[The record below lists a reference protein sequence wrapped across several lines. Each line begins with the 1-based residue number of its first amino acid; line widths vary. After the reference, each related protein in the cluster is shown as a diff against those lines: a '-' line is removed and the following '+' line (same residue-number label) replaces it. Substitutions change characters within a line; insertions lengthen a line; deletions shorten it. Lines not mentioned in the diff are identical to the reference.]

1 MEKFSMK
8 VHGYDPKE
16 VNAFLDDVIA
26 QFDKMISELKNN
38 REKISTIEKDKEILT
53 EQINRYR
60 ALELTMNK
68 TISAA
73 QDSGEQIRRI
83 AKQESDMIIT
93 DARNNANRI
102 VGDALLRAEKAEYE
116 AMKLQRN
123 VSLFKKKLRNV
134 IEAQLEMVEDIEK
147 VDFN

>member
-123 VSLFKKKLRNV
+123 VSLFKKELRNV

>member
-16 VNAFLDDVIA
+16 VNAFLDDVII
-26 QFDKMISELKNN
+26 QFDKMIKELKNS
-38 REKISTIEKDKEILT
+38 REKITDIEKEKEILT

-83 AKQESDMIIT
+83 AKQESEMIVS

-123 VSLFKKKLRNV
+123 VSLFKRKLRNI
-134 IEAQLEMVEDIEK
+134 IEAQLEMVDDIEQI
-147 VDFN
+147 DLN

>member
-26 QFDKMISELKNN
+26 QFDKMIDELKNN